1 MSVADPSSGSTSVVP
16 ARSSREG
23 KPSTTGPSHAADRS
37 GSLEPGSGSR
47 DPGAHGSEHP
57 RWRRFVA
64 LGDSFTEGMEDVLR
78 SDGRHSGWA
87 DRVAQRLAEVDP
99 SGSVQYANL
108 AVRGRLLPQVIAE
121 QVPVAVDLQPDLV
134 TLGAGVNDAMRRTF
148 DLDALATQLESGVRQ
163 LRGAGADVVLFA
175 FGDPSRRSSVMGLI
189 RDRIR
194 GLNSATLAIAEAYGC
209 RVVDFW
215 GAAVFDDDRVWDADR
230 LHLSP
235 TGHQVAS
242 SAVLEALGVA
252 DAGWRTPGALEA
264 APGRIRRVAS
274 HVGWAQRHA
283 GPWVGR
289 RLRGESSGDDITPKN
304 AAWTLVHTGGDAS
317 TVD

>member
-1 MSVADPSSGSTSVVP
+1 MSVVDPSPGSTSVGT

-23 KPSTTGPSHAADRS
+23 KPSTTGPSHVVHTGTPVRS
-37 GSLEPGSGSR
+37 VSR
-47 DPGAHGSEHP
+47 STGATSPP
-57 RWRRFVA
+57 RWHRFAA
-64 LGDSFTEGMEDVLR
+64 LGDSFTEGMQDVQR
-78 SDGRHSGWA
+78 ADGRHLGWA
-87 DRVAQRLAEVDP
+87 DRVALALAAADTTAPME
-99 SGSVQYANL
+99 YANL

-121 QVPVAVDLQPDLV
+121 QVPAAVRLQPDLV
-134 TLGAGVNDAMRRTF
+134 TLGAGVNDAMRRNF
-148 DLDALATQLESGVRQ
+148 DLDAVATGLESGVRG

-194 GLNSATLAIAEAYGC
+194 SLNSAVHAIADVHGC

-215 GAAVFDDDRVWDADR
+215 GAAVFDDDRVWDSDR

-235 TGHQVAS
+235 AGHQVAS
-242 SAVLEALGVA
+242 HAVLEVLGLA
-252 DAGWRTPGALEA
+252 DSSWRTPAALEPRA
-264 APGRIRRVAS
+264 GSVRRMAS

-289 RLRGESSGDDITPKN
+289 RLRGASSGDDITPKN
-304 AAWTLVHTGGDAS
+304 PEWTVVHREGDGS
-317 TVD
+317 TAD